1 MNKENDR
8 FVKYTLAKFIASKLR
23 AFREE
28 ELTSVPT
35 GLTEEQWDNIL
46 RRMVL
51 AFDIVSQNEQH
62 TKSLTDE
69 DWMNIEGGLKL
80 FAEYFMDL
88 WY

>member
-1 MNKENDR
+1 M
-8 FVKYTLAKFIASKLR
+8 KYTLAKFIASKLS

-35 GLTEEQWDNIL
+35 RLTEEQWDDIL

-62 TKSLTDE
+62 TNSLTDE
-69 DWMNIEGGLKL
+69 DWENIEDGLKL